1 MMSAPKPLLAFYA
14 DDFTGAT
21 DVLDVL
27 SRAGIS
33 TLLLF
38 DPEHLD
44 VDPAS
49 DSYDVVGV
57 AGTSRAMDPQQMDR
71 ELPPV
76 LRALLTLEPALLHYK
91 VCSTFDSA
99 PAMGSI
105 GKAAE
110 LISGLCGSL
119 PIPVVV
125 GVPALGRYTAFGH
138 LFARAPGEAHPIRID
153 RHPVMSRH
161 PVTPMTEADLTKHL
175 AAQTDMPVSLIDSTI
190 VHSGLADREG
200 TGSSGARLVVVD
212 IDSERAVGEVGNWL
226 WRSAQTGA
234 MPAVIGSSGVEYAL
248 VKAWQR
254 DGYGTSDRWP
264 DAPAANPV
272 LVVSGSCS
280 PTTAA
285 QLNTAVGAGFREIRW
300 DVTGAGPDRLDDQA
314 TVQHVIKALTNGE
327 SVVVRTDLPAH
338 DGLDRQS
345 QGRIVAALGA
355 MTRQVVASATV
366 RRIAV
371 CGGDTS
377 GAIAQ
382 ALGLTSARML
392 VPTALGA
399 PTCVVTSRHA
409 SCDGLEV
416 AFKGGQMGQQD
427 YLLRVAS
434 GASMIG
440 T

>member
-1 MMSAPKPLLAFYA
+1 
-14 DDFTGAT
+14 
-21 DVLDVL
+21 
-27 SRAGIS
+27 
-33 TLLLF
+33 
-38 DPEHLD
+38 
-44 VDPAS
+44 
-49 DSYDVVGV
+49 
-57 AGTSRAMDPQQMDR
+57 
-71 ELPPV
+71 
-76 LRALLTLEPALLHYK
+76 
-91 VCSTFDSA
+91 
-99 PAMGSI
+99 
-105 GKAAE
+105 
-110 LISGLCGSL
+110 
-119 PIPVVV
+119 
-125 GVPALGRYTAFGH
+125 
-138 LFARAPGEAHPIRID
+138 
-153 RHPVMSRH
+153 
-161 PVTPMTEADLTKHL
+161 MTEADLTKHL

-190 VHSGLADREG
+190 VHSELADREG

-212 IDSERAVGEVGNWL
+212 IDAERAVGEVGNWL

-285 QLNTAVGAGFREIRW
+285 QLSTAVGAGFREIRW
-300 DVTGAGPDRLDDQA
+300 DVTGAGPDRFDDQA

-345 QGRIVAALGA
+345 QARIVAALGA
-355 MTRQVVASATV
+355 MTRQVVASAAV

-434 GASMIG
+434 GASMAG